1 MKLFGDM
8 SIEER
13 LEKSK
18 HLRIVCV
25 ATPNYGH
32 MFPMSR
38 IAIALQ
44 EKGHEVHVVTVD
56 NERGRNGIP
65 KLFDG
70 TDVQL
75 HMTPGMEMDII
86 MTDIGKDN
94 IDPKDKFVNAWEE
107 GCMAK
112 IKDLKPDIVVADML
126 ARPGFYAASALG
138 VPAVLNMPAGPFS
151 LYQFASLEK

>member
-1 MKLFGDM
+1 MEMITANKAL

-18 HLRIVCV
+18 HLKIVCC

-44 EKGHEVHVVTVD
+44 EKGHEVHVISVD

-65 KLFDG
+65 KMF
-70 TDVQL
+70 TD
-75 HMTPGMEMDII
+75 T
-86 MTDIGKDN
+86 
-94 IDPKDKFVNAWEE
+94 
-107 GCMAK
+107 
-112 IKDLKPDIVVADML
+112 
-126 ARPGFYAASALG
+126 G
-138 VPAVLNMPAGPFS
+138 V
-151 LYQFASLEK
+151 